1 MRKRAVVTGMGW
13 VMPMGTDLDSAW
25 KRILAG
31 ESGVGRI
38 TIFDARNFT
47 TQIAAEVR
55 DWDLSQA
62 GEDPQRWKYQG
73 RHTRFAVGAA
83 KAAVA
88 SAGLQE
94 GDVEPTRFGVYMGSG
109 EGNQEFE
116 RFTTMVVG
124 ALTGEE

>member
-1 MRKRAVVTGMGW
+1 
-13 VMPMGTDLDSAW
+13 P
-25 KRILAG
+25 
-31 ESGVGRI
+31 
-38 TIFDARNFT
+38 

-124 ALTGEE
+124 ALTGEEQNKLDIVRFTQSGLEILNPIVELEQEPNMPAGHVAS